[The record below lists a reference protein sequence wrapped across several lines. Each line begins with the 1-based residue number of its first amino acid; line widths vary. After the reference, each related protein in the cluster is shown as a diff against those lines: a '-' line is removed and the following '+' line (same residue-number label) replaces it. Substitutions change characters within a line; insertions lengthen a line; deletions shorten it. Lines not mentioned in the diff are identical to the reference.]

1 MKLRGF
7 MAGKGDSFL
16 ISWRECEQDRA
27 ILIDAGI
34 ALTYKFIR
42 DVLRTGPKLEGIILT
57 HVDYD
62 HIGGI
67 YSLIKA
73 KEVLIPA
80 CPVFMNTPYL
90 AFGLPSETGEVGYSH
105 ANKLTEWFRDNGV
118 EVLPLF
124 RGHYENNI
132 LSFGDLKLK
141 ILSPDQEILTQLIKE
156 WNAETILEADV
167 REKQDDGK
175 VGRRTSNLKNYDE
188 IINEP
193 ENIPS
198 WKQGVVNASSI
209 ALLVTKESTNILM
222 LGDAHPD
229 IVYDSLVK
237 FGYNAQNKL
246 KLNCCKLSHHGSKH
260 NTSQKL
266 LSILNCSN
274 YYISTSGAGK
284 DYHPNRETIIKL
296 SEYGRCNKD
305 QPITVHCNYPN
316 STEGLLTPD
325 ELTSLNITFTY
336 SPEIDF
342 AD

>member
-1 MKLRGF
+1 

-27 ILIDAGI
+27 VLVDAGI

-42 DVLRTGPKLEGIILT
+42 EVLKNGPKLEGIILT

-67 YSLIKA
+67 YSLIKT

-80 CPVFMNTPYL
+80 CPVFMNTPEL

-105 ANKLTEWFRDNGV
+105 ANKLNEWFRDKDV
-118 EVLPLF
+118 EVHPLF
-124 RGHYENNI
+124 KGHYENDI

-141 ILSPDQEILTQLIKE
+141 ILSPDQEVLTQLIKE
-156 WNAETILEADV
+156 WNAETISEADL
-167 REKQDDGK
+167 REKQDNGK
-175 VGRRTSNLKNYDE
+175 VGRRTENLKNYDE
-188 IINEP
+188 IVNEP

-209 ALLVTKESTNILM
+209 ALLVIQGSTNVLM

-229 IVYDSLVK
+229 IVYDSLAK
-237 FGYNAQNKL
+237 LGYNAQNKL

-266 LSILNCSN
+266 LSILDCSN

-284 DYHPNRETIIKL
+284 DYHPDRETIIRL
-296 SEYGRCNKD
+296 SEYGRCNKN
-305 QPITVHCNYPN
+305 QPIRVHCNYPD

-325 ELTSLNITFTY
+325 ELTGLNITFTH